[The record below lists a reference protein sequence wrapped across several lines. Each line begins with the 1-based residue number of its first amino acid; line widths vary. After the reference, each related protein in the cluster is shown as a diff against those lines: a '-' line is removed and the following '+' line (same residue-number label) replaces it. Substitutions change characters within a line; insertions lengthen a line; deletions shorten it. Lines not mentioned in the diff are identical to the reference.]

1 MALGFAKS
9 VKAGVA
15 ALALMAAA
23 PVQVAA
29 ETLGEALVSAYNHS
43 GLLQQNR
50 ALLRA
55 ADEDVAATFALL
67 RPVINWTG
75 SFGRRYGNSASSQ
88 TGGFSRVSA
97 ATEVELGLNFS
108 LLLYDGGATQAAV
121 EASKQTVLATRQQ
134 LVSVEQNVL
143 LQAVQ
148 AYMNVVRDAQIVELR
163 RNNLRL
169 VSRELQA
176 AKDRF
181 EVGEVTRTDVA
192 LAEARLAGG
201 RAELAVAQ
209 GNLMQSKEQ
218 YAAAVGHAPGALVAP
233 RGAPSTPARSEE
245 AKQIAVRGHPDLRA
259 VQHNIKAAEFGVQ
272 RAEAALKPT
281 VRLNSGVTLPQDLG
295 HSNFYSNGGSVS
307 LGLEAP
313 IYQGGRLSALIRQA
327 MANRDAQKGNLHVVR
342 HSVREN
348 AGVAWATLAAAGAQ
362 LEASGRQIEA
372 SRIAFDGVREEA
384 KLGSRTTLDVLIA
397 EQDLLDAESNRIT
410 AQPGKITAAY
420 SLLASMGL
428 LTADH
433 LNLKVEQY
441 DPEAYY
447 NMVKDAPAMKSKRGK
462 QLDNVLRALGKE

>member
-15 ALALMAAA
+15 ALAIMAAA

-67 RPVINWTG
+67 RPVVNWTG
-75 SFGRRYGNSASSQ
+75 SFGRRYSNSASSQ
-88 TGGFSRVSA
+88 TGGFSRSSG
-97 ATEVELGLNFS
+97 ATEASLGLEFS
-108 LLLYDGGATQAAV
+108 LLLYDGGATAAAV
-121 EASKQTVLATRQQ
+121 EAARETVLSTRQQ
-134 LVSVEQNVL
+134 LISIEQNVL

-233 RGAPSTPARSEE
+233 RSAPSTPARSED
-245 AKQIAVRGHPDLRA
+245 AKQIAVQGHPDLRA
-259 VQHNIKAAEFGVQ
+259 VQHSIKAADFGVA

-281 VRLNSGVTLPQDLG
+281 VRLNSGVELTQDLG
-295 HSNFYSNGGSVS
+295 HSNFYSSAGSLS
-307 LGLEAP
+307 LGVEAP

-327 MANRDAQKGNLHVVR
+327 MANRDAQRGNLHVVR
-342 HSVREN
+342 HSVRES

-410 AQPGKITAAY
+410 AQTGKITAAY

-428 LTADH
+428 LTADK
-433 LNLKVEQY
+433 LRLKVEKY

-447 NMVKDAPAMKSKRGK
+447 NLVKDAPAMKSKRGK
-462 QLDNVLRALGKE
+462 KLDDVLRALGKE